1 MTEVTDKDGP
11 IAVLGAGAWGSTIA
25 WMLNQAG
32 KDVRLWSRNQE
43 KLALIEKE
51 KTFKDPLP
59 VCFDDRLKI
68 NSSLDEAIDRVP
80 IIVVACTSQ
89 SMSAM
94 ASLLQESFLG
104 NLSDQDEPPVIV
116 SAVKG
121 LELSSLKTM
130 SSVIKEKIPNAKVVS
145 LSGPNLAYEIRSGL
159 PSASSVAST
168 ELETAQRAQRALSTN
183 KFRLYATTDLIG
195 CELGGTLK
203 NVIAI
208 AAGVSDGLKLG
219 VNAKAALITR
229 GLAEIVRLA
238 KSLGARESTL
248 FGLSGI
254 GDMIATCEGPLS
266 RNYRVGYLMAE
277 DKSLEEAIEIIGST
291 AEGVQT
297 TYAVCELSKKKSIEM
312 PIAHQV
318 QKTLKGAC
326 SPKESIM
333 ILMQRPLANE

>member
-1 MTEVTDKDGP
+1 MTEVRAKDGP
-11 IAVLGAGAWGSTIA
+11 IAVLGAGAWGGTIA

-51 KTFKDPLP
+51 KVFKDPLA
-59 VCFDDRLKI
+59 VRFDERLKI
-68 NSSLDEAIDRVP
+68 KPNLDEAIENVS

-89 SMSAM
+89 SMSSM
-94 ASLLQESFLG
+94 ASLLQDCFLR
-104 NLSDQDEPPVIV
+104 NLSDQQELPVIV

-130 SSVIKEKIPNAKVVS
+130 SNVISEKIPDAKIVS
-145 LSGPNLAYEIRSGL
+145 LSGPNLAYEIRSEQ
-159 PSASSVAST
+159 PSASSVASID
-168 ELETAQRAQRALSTN
+168 LETAQFAQRVLSTN
-183 KFRLYATTDLIG
+183 KFRLYATTDLVG

-208 AAGVSDGLKLG
+208 AAGVSDGLNLG

-238 KSLGARESTL
+238 KSLGAKESTL

-254 GDMIATCEGPLS
+254 GDMIATCEGQLS
-266 RNYRVGYLMAE
+266 RNYRVGYLLAQ
-277 DKSLEEAIEIIGST
+277 DKSLDEAIEIIGST

-318 QKTLKGAC
+318 EKTLKGAC
-326 SPKESIM
+326 SPTESIM
-333 ILMQRPLANE
+333 MLMQRPLAVE